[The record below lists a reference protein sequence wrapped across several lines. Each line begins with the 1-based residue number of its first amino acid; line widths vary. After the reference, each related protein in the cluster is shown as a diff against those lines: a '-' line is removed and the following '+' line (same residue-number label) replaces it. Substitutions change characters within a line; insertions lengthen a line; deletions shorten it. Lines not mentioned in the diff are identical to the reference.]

1 VDCVVAG
8 AFEDESFEQP
18 VANSA
23 RQQGSSRQISFFMA
37 IFLLGELVGQVG
49 KPEKAEKW
57 QAEKWLCNRAL
68 S

>member
-1 VDCVVAG
+1 
-8 AFEDESFEQP
+8 
-18 VANSA
+18 
-23 RQQGSSRQISFFMA
+23 MA